1 MIFNPIY
8 KRAVNGKI
16 NQWTVEVENNQFRTI
31 SGYHDGVQTTSE
43 WTVCEG
49 KNIGKKNET
58 TATEQ
63 AMAEAE
69 ALHRKRKEVGYFEDI
84 NDCDKQVY
92 FQPMLAKDWN
102 VEKHKVKFP
111 IFTQPKLD
119 GIRCVVKS
127 DGMWS
132 RTVNQLYLHL
142 IFLNQ

>member
-16 NQWTVEVENNQFRTI
+16 NRWTVEVEDNHFRTI
-31 SGYHDGVQTTSE
+31 SGYYDGVQTTSE

-58 TATEQ
+58 TAVEQ

-92 FQPMLAKDWN
+92 F
-102 VEKHKVKFP
+102 
-111 IFTQPKLD
+111 
-119 GIRCVVKS
+119 
-127 DGMWS
+127 
-132 RTVNQLYLHL
+132 
-142 IFLNQ
+142 